1 MTMRN
6 AGSFV
11 LPTVPAAGNAVA
23 RRVALRGLGGGL
35 VATLIPRRVGRA
47 DAQEAQPGATP
58 DPHAVSERSGDQTM
72 DDAMIAGQVEFI
84 HPEKVFFYLPRLD
97 EEAVAR
103 LYGLGVDQYRA
114 IRGHFD
120 AAARD
125 AAEELLADADFAA
138 KVDRLPF
145 RTKATLVGIGDSVTD
160 DLQSWLEILR
170 HVLALRRSQDQ
181 VQIVNAAV
189 SARTSADVLHYIMPT
204 IGLRPDWIFCLVGGN
219 DAKRI
224 GPEPTKTLVGVAE
237 TAANLDALRRLAAV
251 QTEAAWVWMT
261 PGTVDETRIAAFPG
275 FQQGQSTWRN
285 ADLLA
290 VGDVIH
296 GRPDPIVDLQ
306 SLFGN
311 PPTPELLGPDGL
323 HPSLVGQQ
331 AIARAVVERLTS

>member
-1 MTMRN
+1 MTIRN
-6 AGSFV
+6 GGSFV
-11 LPTVPAAGNAVA
+11 LPTVPAAGNRVA
-23 RRVALRGLGGGL
+23 RRIALRGLGGGL
-35 VATLIPRRVGRA
+35 AAALNLDRVGRA
-47 DAQEAQPGATP
+47 NAQEAQHDATP
-58 DPHAVSERSGDQTM
+58 DFGAVSERSGDGTM
-72 DDAMIAGQVEFI
+72 DNAIAGQVEFI
-84 HPEKVFFYLPRLD
+84 HPEKVFFYLPGLD

-103 LYGLGVDQYRA
+103 LYGLDVDQYRA

-138 KVDRLPF
+138 RVDRLPF
-145 RTKATLVGIGDSVTD
+145 RAKATLVGIGDSSTD

-204 IGLRPDWIFCLVGGN
+204 IGLRPDWILCLVGGN

-237 TAANLDALRRLAAV
+237 TAANLDALRRLAAA
-251 QTEAAWVWMT
+251 QTESAWVWMT
-261 PGTVDETRIAAFPG
+261 PGTVDETRITAFPG

-290 VGDVIH
+290 VGDILR
-296 GRPDPIVDLQ
+296 GRPDPVVDLQ

-311 PPTPELLGPDGL
+311 PPASELLGPDGL
-323 HPSLVGQQ
+323 HPSLAGHQV
-331 AIARAVVERLTS
+331 IAKALVERLTA